1 MLALHQIILWALPCL
16 FLTSQL
22 QPLRA
27 EDHQDRDKDKLDR
40 LEERLSRLESNLERL
55 IDVLVSQPTN
65 EPSEEARS
73 QLRSLSEDI
82 QEMRA
87 EVKPTVAEEP
97 QEVAEVSP
105 EPALADTVPAGP
117 EDEIINVPYSGYME
131 MHVNHDQINPTTLD
145 FHRFVLLFGH
155 GFGERIRFWS
165 ELELE
170 HAFVEGGEASGEL
183 ELEQAYLDFLIDPK
197 FNFRAGMV
205 LTPIGIINER
215 HEPPSFHG
223 VERPFVDTFI
233 IPSTWFGTGAGFVG
247 DLGNGLHYKTYVMGS
262 LDSSFFSAE
271 EGFRDGR
278 QKGFLENGR
287 NLAWTG
293 RLEYRPKP
301 GLNLGTSLWTG
312 ETGFSF
318 RDLDGRLKM
327 FEFDGRYRVGRFE
340 GRGQFV
346 TTHLGDA
353 TAINQSIRR
362 QVGINPN
369 IAKEMRGYYLE
380 GASSLVPKTFPHDLV
395 AFYRYESFDTQYRMP
410 QGFFALEQFDRSAH
424 ILGLTY
430 FPHPDIA
437 LKFDYNVM
445 GNASQVIKALNR
457 WNFGIGW
464 WF

>member
-1 MLALHQIILWALPCL
+1 MSWNW
-16 FLTSQL
+16 
-22 QPLRA
+22 
-27 EDHQDRDKDKLDR
+27 
-40 LEERLSRLESNLERL
+40 SR
-55 IDVLVSQPTN
+55 
-65 EPSEEARS
+65 
-73 QLRSLSEDI
+73 
-82 QEMRA
+82 
-87 EVKPTVAEEP
+87 
-97 QEVAEVSP
+97 
-105 EPALADTVPAGP
+105 
-117 EDEIINVPYSGYME
+117 
-131 MHVNHDQINPTTLD
+131 
-145 FHRFVLLFGH
+145 
-155 GFGERIRFWS
+155 
-165 ELELE
+165 
-170 HAFVEGGEASGEL
+170 
-183 ELEQAYLDFLIDPK
+183 AYLDFLIDPK

-247 DLGNGLHYKTYVMGS
+247 DLGNGLHYKTYVMAS

-287 NLAWTG
+287 NLAWTS
-293 RLEYRPKP
+293 RLEYRPLP
-301 GLNLGTSLWTG
+301 GLNLGTSFWTG

-318 RDLDGRLKM
+318 RDLDGRLRI

-353 TAINQSIRR
+353 LDINHAIRR

-369 IAKEMRGYYLE
+369 IAGEMRGYYLE
-380 GASSLVPKTFPHDLV
+380 GASSLVPSTFPHDLV
-395 AFYRYESFDTQYRMP
+395 GFYRYESFDTQYRMP
-410 QGFFALEQFDRSAH
+410 QGFFPLEQFDRSAH
-424 ILGLTY
+424 VLGLTY

-437 LKFDYNVM
+437 FKFDYNVM
-445 GNASQVIKALNR
+445 GNASEFIEAFNR